1 MQRQRTDSPT
11 FPARILL
18 IEDDPEQSSIIT
30 MGLTEC
36 GMEVAAE
43 ATFDDGCARGL
54 SKEFDVIVLDVLLPG
69 GSGFDLCARL
79 RAANVA
85 TPVLMLTAKDT
96 VDDRVHGLDVGAD
109 DYLTKPY
116 AFRELVA
123 RIRALDRRPSL
134 TVPEVITVADL
145 NVDLRAHRVTRAGRP
160 IELTEKEF
168 ALLEVFARRQG
179 QLLNRESISLHVWGE
194 NFNVFSNLLEVLVGR
209 LRRKIDDGSTVKL
222 IHTLR
227 GSGYRLA
234 VEE

>member
-1 MQRQRTDSPT
+1 MRHQETDNPT
-11 FPARILL
+11 IPARILL
-18 IEDDPEQSSIIT
+18 IEDDPEQSSIIAK
-30 MGLTEC
+30 GLTEC
-36 GMEVAAE
+36 GMEVASE
-43 ATFDDGCARGL
+43 ANFDDACARGL
-54 SKEFDVIVLDVLLPG
+54 SRDFDVIVLDVLLPG

-79 RAANVA
+79 RAARVT

-96 VDDRVHGLDVGAD
+96 VDDRVRGLEAGAD
-109 DYLTKPY
+109 DYLTKPF

-123 RIRALDRRPSL
+123 RIRALDRRPAL

-145 NVDLRAHRVTRAGRP
+145 EVDLRAHRVSRAGRP

-209 LRRKIDDGSTVKL
+209 LRRKIDDGSSVKL